1 MNIPLLENLEENEKQ
16 KFLAIAEKCEFQSEE
31 LIVRSHESGSTLYI
45 LIKGSAS
52 TMIYGEREIH
62 YKSGDFFGEV
72 GFLNN
77 QFRIGSVVASSNV
90 ELLAIDSKDFFDN
103 EKLSAAI
110 ALKIVRKLAQKVTT
124 YLHTNETLPTANVIE
139 YGENEIVE
147 FKSTLRWNIYTKK
160 VDRNIEHASLKTI
173 AAFLN
178 SDGGTLLIG
187 VEDDKNVKGIALD
200 NFPNDDKALLH
211 FTNLIKTR
219 ISMQQLCNIK
229 MAIEKLNDVDVIRV
243 DVRPSKIP
251 VYMNNAS
258 NNDEIF
264 YVRTGPSTS
273 QLKVSEIFDYI
284 RKRF

>member
-187 VEDDKNVKGIALD
+187 VEDDKNVKGIAL
-200 NFPNDDKALLH
+200 
-211 FTNLIKTR
+211 
-219 ISMQQLCNIK
+219 SMQQLCNIK